1 MTWGPALSGA
11 DRRWCEESSE
21 RKKKR
26 ERIGIYTPV
35 GVEVEVEA
43 DTRVESSVQVEE
55 DRSELW
61 CVVNIELGEDGD
73 WRGN

>member
-11 DRRWCEESSE
+11 DRRWCEELSE

-35 GVEVEVEA
+35 GVEVEVEVEA
-43 DTRVESSVQVEE
+43 DTRVERSVQVEE

-61 CVVNIELGEDGD
+61 CVVNIESG
-73 WRGN
+73 

>member
-1 MTWGPALSGA
+1 MTWGPALPGA

-26 ERIGIYTPV
+26 KWIGIYTPV
-35 GVEVEVEA
+35 GVEVEA
-43 DTRVESSVQVEE
+43 DTRVERSMQMEE
-55 DRSELW
+55 DRWELW
-61 CVVNIELGEDGD
+61 CGVNIESGGEDGD